1 MVRPRFPV
9 NASSIHGLCRP
20 SAVLFLLLGGLS
32 LASCN
37 SISLFAAPEENR
49 GHAVADYQ
57 LAEVVVGTHT
67 RADVQTLLGT
77 PTTTGTFDDDNW
89 YYISGVTRLRPFRT
103 PRLEDQHV
111 VVVAFNPQGVVQEI
125 TTLDRNAGQRVAV
138 VQRQTP
144 SPGTERTLMQALL
157 GNIGRLGAG
166 PGGASAAATPGAQGS
181 GR

>member
-1 MVRPRFPV
+1 MTFGLHRP
-9 NASSIHGLCRP
+9 AALL
-20 SAVLFLLLGGLS
+20 ALLLATTALPG
-32 LASCN
+32 CQ
-37 SISLFAAPEENR
+37 SIPLFAAPEENR

-57 LAEVVVGTHT
+57 LAEVIVGTHT
-67 RADVQTLLGT
+67 RADVQALLGT

-89 YYISGVTRLRPFRT
+89 YYISAVTRLRPFRT
-103 PRLEDQHV
+103 PGLEDQHV
-111 VVVAFNPQGVVQEI
+111 VIVAFNEQGVVQEVK
-125 TTLDRNAGQRVAV
+125 TLDRSAGRRVAV

-166 PGGASAAATPGAQGS
+166 PGASGATAAPGAQGS

>member
-1 MVRPRFPV
+1 MVRHRFPV
-9 NASSIHGLCRP
+9 NASLSTRWRRP
-20 SAVLFLLLGGLS
+20 AAALVLALGVAALPG
-32 LASCN
+32 CN
-37 SISLFAAPEENR
+37 SMALFAAPEENR

-57 LAEVVVGTHT
+57 LSEVIVGTHS
-67 RADVQTLLGT
+67 RADVQALLGT

-89 YYISGVTRLRPFRT
+89 YYISAVTRLRPFRT
-103 PRLEDQHV
+103 PGLEDQHV
-111 VVVAFNPQGVVQEI
+111 VVIAFNAEGMVQEVKE
-125 TTLDRNAGQRVAV
+125 LDRNAGRRVAV

-166 PGGASAAATPGAQGS
+166 PGGLGGAAAPGAQGG